1 MANEVSVKVLVSDD
15 GTMRLTEK
23 SAKKL
28 GKGLDD
34 IGKNSQT
41 ADRNIKGV
49 AATSSNATKNFSKM
63 SQGMGGLVGAYA
75 AFAAQVFAIGA
86 AFRFLKDAGDLAA
99 LQEGQ
104 LAYAVGTGVAIKT
117 LTNNIIE
124 ATRCSS
130 FN

>member
-34 IGKNSQT
+34 IGTNSKT

-99 LQEGQ
+99 HRK
-104 LAYAVGTGVAIKT
+104 VKWHT
-117 LTNNIIE
+117 L
-124 ATRCSS
+124 
-130 FN
+130 